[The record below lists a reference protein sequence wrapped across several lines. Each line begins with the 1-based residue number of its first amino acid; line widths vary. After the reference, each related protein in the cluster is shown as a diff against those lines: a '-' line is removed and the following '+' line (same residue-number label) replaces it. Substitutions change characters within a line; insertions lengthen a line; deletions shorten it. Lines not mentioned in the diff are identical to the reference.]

1 MFRENLEDD
10 STKERDP
17 INEKKKKKVIS
28 TWSEIEGLFILPI
41 TPVVKI
47 IQTFSCPNC
56 RNYWRNFCL
65 KASLAKTWKK
75 HKRWSSVN
83 LTEDIKLMAAGPL
96 EDWCSSN
103 KHFMPCLEKRE
114 RTLSSSKTPQ
124 NFIFYL
130 ESKDSQEKVQIQMS
144 AIRGKPLG
152 DKEANR

>member
-1 MFRENLEDD
+1 M
-10 STKERDP
+10 
-17 INEKKKKKVIS
+17 
-28 TWSEIEGLFILPI
+28 
-41 TPVVKI
+41 
-47 IQTFSCPNC
+47 
-56 RNYWRNFCL
+56 
-65 KASLAKTWKK
+65 
-75 HKRWSSVN
+75 N

-103 KHFMPCLEKRE
+103 KHFIPCLEKRE